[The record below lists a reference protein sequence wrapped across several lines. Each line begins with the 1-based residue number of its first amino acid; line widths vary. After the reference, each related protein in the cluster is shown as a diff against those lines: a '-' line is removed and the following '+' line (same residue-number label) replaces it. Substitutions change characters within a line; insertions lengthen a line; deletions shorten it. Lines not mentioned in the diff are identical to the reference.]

1 MVCWD
6 GNLAFSYSRE
16 ETRVDLLIPE
26 VNLFKTKNWK
36 LWINLKMKVRIAH
49 SLLLCRL
56 PSFFSICV
64 CIENMIF
71 LIMESYLKNFFV
83 VTDYKQIQWLKIA
96 LEESSKVACRV
107 EVFFFNQYYLY
118 EMILECVIT
127 DGR

>member
-1 MVCWD
+1 
-6 GNLAFSYSRE
+6 
-16 ETRVDLLIPE
+16 
-26 VNLFKTKNWK
+26 
-36 LWINLKMKVRIAH
+36 
-49 SLLLCRL
+49 
-56 PSFFSICV
+56 
-64 CIENMIF
+64 
-71 LIMESYLKNFFV
+71 MESYLKNFFV